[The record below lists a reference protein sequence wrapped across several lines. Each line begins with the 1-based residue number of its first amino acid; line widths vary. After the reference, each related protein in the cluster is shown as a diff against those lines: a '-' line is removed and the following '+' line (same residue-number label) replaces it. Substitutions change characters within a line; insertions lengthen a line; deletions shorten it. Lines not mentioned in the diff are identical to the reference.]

1 MVTAPLIDP
10 LREGVNVM
18 PSVQLAPTASA
29 PVQPVALKSPLAD
42 TEEIV
47 NEVLPLFFTVT
58 VVGALVV
65 PTAWLGNVTLAGVN
79 FNGAVEPPVPL
90 PVNMASCGLKAA
102 SSVMVSTP
110 LIVAV
115 ASGVNV
121 TAMVHVSPAPR
132 LAPQVVPVPPAA

>member
-1 MVTAPLIDP
+1 MVTAPLMDP
-10 LREGVNVM
+10 LIEGVKVTL
-18 PSVQLAPTASA
+18 SVQLALAASSA
-29 PVQPVALKSPLAD
+29 PVQPVAVKSPLPD
-42 TEEIV
+42 TEETV
-47 NEVLPLFFTVT
+47 NEILPLFFTVT

-115 ASGVNV
+115 ASGG
-121 TAMVHVSPAPR
+121 R
-132 LAPQVVPVPPAA
+132 